1 MDSSTRWE
9 DALVHSQMKVKRE
22 HQTEGINSP
31 ITRWRRGVFLV
42 SRLKDGP
49 TALSEEG
56 LQTGTAFELKEL
68 ETQHWLELIDVKHR
82 YGSNLKYYHR
92 RWIEEDTT
100 DNFFKWLDEGGGK
113 DLSMEECSREQL
125 DKECI
130 VYLSTEQRLN
140 YLVKIGKD
148 GKLLWAKNNQPVD
161 TSSGRWKDSGDG
173 RGILPETAQDRPE
186 RVRRDSFETVSSFGS
201 LDSEQENQAWH
212 YADDSD
218 GTKKHSFLRRYFTLS
233 GLTNR
238 LLKKTVSRNTWIYV
252 TDRNFN
258 LFVGI
263 KETGS
268 FQHSSFLGGAWVT
281 SAGLI
286 SVKNGTLHTISPLS
300 GHYRTTTKHFHQ
312 FLECMRERGVDMR
325 KARVSKAEA
334 ALWCTEHIGRLK
346 KKKVSAMKKSKQAV
360 KEPFK

>member
-1 MDSSTRWE
+1 
-9 DALVHSQMKVKRE
+9 VKRE

-68 ETQHWLELIDVKHR
+68 ETQHWYRHSCLVDVKHR
-82 YGSNLKYYHR
+82 YGSN
-92 RWIEEDTT
+92 
-100 DNFFKWLDEGGGK
+100 
-113 DLSMEECSREQL
+113 C
-125 DKECI
+125 
-130 VYLSTEQRLN
+130 LN

-252 TDRNFN
+252 TVSAIVN

-263 KETGS
+263 KGAS
-268 FQHSSFLGGAWVT
+268 HYDRSLG
-281 SAGLI
+281 
-286 SVKNGTLHTISPLS
+286 
-300 GHYRTTTKHFHQ
+300 HFHQ

-334 ALWCTEHIGRLK
+334 ALWWY
-346 KKKVSAMKKSKQAV
+346 VSNH
-360 KEPFK
+360 F